1 MCIPA
6 KRNGKGKKF
15 KDGRSWI
22 YVLHRFGGLFH
33 PFSVYIHVYAYRYIY
48 IYISLYMYIFFFLQI
63 NSRTVRKFDR
73 EKKCPRIHLNLKHWI
88 LFSNQFTYVL
98 MNKFSKIKSMQNFQ
112 SQINFSV
119 LIVSLTSFPFFLR
132 FSFFSL
138 NFRNSKTNWMNSEAK
153 IRRIK
158 QKLLVFFWFFYLF
171 CYQNQAKREMLYSMY
186 VKWFNQL
193 HSNLTSAIR
202 RLW

>member
-6 KRNGKGKKF
+6 KRNGKGKNLKMAAHEYMCYTDLEVF
-15 KDGRSWI
+15 SI
-22 YVLHRFGGLFH
+22 RFPYTYMCMHIG
-33 PFSVYIHVYAYRYIY
+33 IY

-112 SQINFSV
+112 SQINFFCSNRFVNFLSLFSSV
-119 LIVSLTSFPFFLR
+119 FV
-132 FSFFSL
+132 FFSQ
-138 NFRNSKTNWMNSEAK
+138 FSKFK
-153 IRRIK
+153 
-158 QKLLVFFWFFYLF
+158 
-171 CYQNQAKREMLYSMY
+171 
-186 VKWFNQL
+186 NQL
-193 HSNLTSAIR
+193 DEFRSKN
-202 RLW
+202 